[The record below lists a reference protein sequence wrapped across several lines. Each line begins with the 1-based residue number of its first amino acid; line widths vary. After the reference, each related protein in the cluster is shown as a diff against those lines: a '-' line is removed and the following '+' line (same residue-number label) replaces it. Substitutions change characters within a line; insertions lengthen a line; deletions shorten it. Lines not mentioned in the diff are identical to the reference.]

1 MDPLPQFN
9 LLSRRKKKPVK
20 TKLVT
25 MLLNDDTQFHKK
37 TKTTPNTP
45 RLNVSLRYR
54 LPLLHTLVISDG
66 TRQRIESSASPD
78 PSISEDLIKK

>member
-1 MDPLPQFN
+1 MDPPPPIQFT
-9 LLSRRKKKPVK
+9 LASQKKPVK

-66 TRQRIESSASPD
+66 TRKKIESSASPD
-78 PSISEDLIKK
+78 PSISEDLIIK

>member
-1 MDPLPQFN
+1 
-9 LLSRRKKKPVK
+9 
-20 TKLVT
+20 

-37 TKTTPNTP
+37 TKKTPNTP

-78 PSISEDLIKK
+78 PSISEDLINKSEKKKLSVKNKDNKTL

>member
-1 MDPLPQFN
+1 MDPPPPIQFT
-9 LLSRRKKKPVK
+9 LASQKIPVK

-37 TKTTPNTP
+37 TKKTPNTP

-66 TRQRIESSASPD
+66 TRKRIESSASPD
-78 PSISEDLIKK
+78 PSISEDLIIK